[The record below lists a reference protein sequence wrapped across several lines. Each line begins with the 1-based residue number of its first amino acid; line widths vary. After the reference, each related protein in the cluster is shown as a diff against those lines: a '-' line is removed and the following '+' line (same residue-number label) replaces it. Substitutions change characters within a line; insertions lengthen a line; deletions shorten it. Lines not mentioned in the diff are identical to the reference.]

1 MTEQTT
7 TPTPTVRFQIASR
20 LGGFRDTLPFSDPFD
35 TGARF
40 HICRKGSAAHRTWFK
55 RWQDEDPVS
64 SRYLESVVTGD
75 DKPELTPD
83 ESATV
88 QIARTSTDPAALSLL
103 PIIDRLSETY
113 SELDRNRDAVREAI
127 KAGELSPTDAIQR
140 GQRKRLEEALFLVS
154 DWIGMLDETGAEVPF
169 APEALR
175 SLLENDTPLEGAGI
189 DELLLRHECWTW
201 TPKAEEGEL
210 SDSTPKP
217 IIIPGLT
224 LGSAYILWIHHTAST
239 AANFRDQLTEA
250 AAKNSEP
257 FSETTTISGNGT
269 NNPTQENS

>member
-7 TPTPTVRFQIASR
+7 TSTPTVRFQIASR
-20 LGGFRDTLPFSDPFD
+20 LGGFRDVLPFSDPFD

-40 HICRKGSAAHRTWFK
+40 HICRKGSATHRAWFK

-75 DKPELTPD
+75 DKPVLTPD
-83 ESATV
+83 ESAVV
-88 QIARTSTDPAALSLL
+88 QTARTSADPAALSLL

-154 DWIGMLDETGAEVPF
+154 AWTGMLDENGAEVHF

-189 DELLLRHECWTW
+189 DELLLRQECWTW
-201 TPKAEEGEL
+201 TPKAEEGE
-210 SDSTPKP
+210 PNPAP

-239 AANFRDQLTEA
+239 ASNFREQLTEA

-257 FSETTTISGNGT
+257 FSETIITSGNGT
-269 NNPTQENS
+269 NNPAPENS